1 MPRNIS
7 QARYSKRVGKELRSL
22 LVIRPLRREPSSPSF
37 RIVAETGGMALKV
50 LTVREVTGNK
60 VTAVLRAD

>member
-1 MPRNIS
+1 M
-7 QARYSKRVGKELRSL
+7 KGTL
-22 LVIRPLRREPSSPSF
+22 SPSF
-37 RIVAETGGMALKV
+37 RIVGETGGMALKV